1 MQTLVINSLRDLVPA
16 ARKFVKITEGNRKFA
31 FYGAMGSGKTTLIKA
46 VCRQLGALDTV
57 TSPTFSLVNE
67 YRTTDGVS
75 LFHIDLYRIN
85 SIGELFDIGYEDYFF
100 GDSYVCV
107 EWAEKA
113 EALIPGSFLK
123 VHLEETGP
131 ASRLVKISH

>member
-1 MQTLVINSLRDLVPA
+1 
-16 ARKFVKITEGNRKFA
+16 
-31 FYGAMGSGKTTLIKA
+31 
-46 VCRQLGALDTV
+46 V

-100 GDSYVCV
+100 GDSYVFV